1 MKSVTFTSNDQ
12 QKLDLLTQLAKE
24 IGVQVVRHYDS
35 AADDNTDAVN
45 EANEPYTK
53 TLVDVSEEK
62 RGKNGDYHLPGPPP
76 SNEDLEAWLDDSED
90 GQGVEFTAEEF
101 INYIQKKRE
110 EKRKWWKYPFRPLP
124 KNK

>member
-24 IGVQVVRHYDS
+24 IGVQVVQHSDGTSDDS
-35 AADDNTDAVN
+35 ADTVS

-53 TLVDVSEEK
+53 TLIDVSEEK

-76 SNEDLEAWLDDSED
+76 STEDLEAWLDDNED
-90 GQGVEFTAEEF
+90 EDEEYT
-101 INYIQKKRE
+101 IEEVMDYVRKKL
-110 EKRKWWKYPFRPLP
+110 EKDKK
-124 KNK
+124 K

>member
-24 IGVQVVRHYDS
+24 IGVQVVQHYDATSDDS
-35 AADDNTDAVN
+35 ADTVS

-76 SNEDLEAWLDDSED
+76 SQEDLEAWLDPSNDGDETYTSEE
-90 GQGVEFTAEEF
+90 VLA
-101 INYIQKKRE
+101 YV
-110 EKRKWWKYPFRPLP
+110 RKHLDELP
-124 KNK
+124 KKNADKNIKH